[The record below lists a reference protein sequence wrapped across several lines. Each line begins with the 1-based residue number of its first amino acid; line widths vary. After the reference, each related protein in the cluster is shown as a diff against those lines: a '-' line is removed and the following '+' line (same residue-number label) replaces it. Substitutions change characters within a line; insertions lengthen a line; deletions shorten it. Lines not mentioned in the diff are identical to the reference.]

1 MSGHEKKEGR
11 LRSRSTTLI
20 GDLSEF
26 FANFCINSFP
36 RTFADT
42 QQSLTSQSRFA
53 SNTSSSSISHTR
65 ETAFF
70 LNIRGQV
77 DRYLYFCFGF
87 LSFDSNSNK
96 NRRNNT
102 KKGGCKTQTLQEL
115 PKIDSKIR
123 VKWVKNQCK
132 MDENQGK
139 WIKIRVRSYY
149 KVFESAF

>member
-1 MSGHEKKEGR
+1 MWQKNWGNLCRKIKLHQSWWEPAGRKKCLEEKFLLSGHEKKEGR

-77 DRYLYFCFGF
+77 DTYIFASVFFPLIQI
-87 LSFDSNSNK
+87 L
-96 NRRNNT
+96 T
-102 KKGGCKTQTLQEL
+102 KTAEMIQKMGECKTQTLQEL
-115 PKIDSKIR
+115 TL
-123 VKWVKNQCK
+123 
-132 MDENQGK
+132 
-139 WIKIRVRSYY
+139 
-149 KVFESAF
+149 KVG

>member
-1 MSGHEKKEGR
+1 M
-11 LRSRSTTLI
+11 I

-77 DRYLYFCFGF
+77 DTYIFASVFFPLIQILTKTAEIIQKRVDVKRGLNRYLD
-87 LSFDSNSNK
+87 LRLKS
-96 NRRNNT
+96 
-102 KKGGCKTQTLQEL
+102 
-115 PKIDSKIR
+115 DSKI
-123 VKWVKNQCK
+123 VKKVYFCWFT
-132 MDENQGK
+132 
-139 WIKIRVRSYY
+139 IIFKIIDIDIEIS
-149 KVFESAF
+149 FEHIDFYAKLSLSLDTPR

>member
-1 MSGHEKKEGR
+1 MILQFSSVLRHVTEKLGQFVQKNQATPELMGTSRGRKKCSEEKFLLSGHEKKEGR

-77 DRYLYFCFGF
+77 DTYIFASVFFPLIQI
-87 LSFDSNSNK
+87 L
-96 NRRNNT
+96 T
-102 KKGGCKTQTLQEL
+102 KP
-115 PKIDSKIR
+115 PK
-123 VKWVKNQCK
+123 
-132 MDENQGK
+132 
-139 WIKIRVRSYY
+139 
-149 KVFESAF
+149 